1 MVKSLKHDPKT
12 RRKNKD
18 LDIQLAI
25 KENAEFLQ
33 NEKESSKPIPLRCS
47 TFKIIILKFN
57 ICRC

>member
-1 MVKSLKHDPKT
+1 MLFTIMVKSLKHDPKT

-33 NEKESSKPIPLRCS
+33 N
-47 TFKIIILKFN
+47 
-57 ICRC
+57 

>member
-12 RRKNKD
+12 RHKTKD

-33 NEKESSKPIPLRCS
+33 N
-47 TFKIIILKFN
+47 
-57 ICRC
+57 